1 MLKSRV
7 AMIRKIMVMV
17 AVAATVVL
25 TSQGVQAQERRQV
38 MLDRVVAGY
47 CRICNR

>member
-1 MLKSRV
+1 
-7 AMIRKIMVMV
+7 MIRKIMVMV

-38 MLDRVVAGY
+38 MLDRVVAVVGGKLWT
-47 CRICNR
+47 IF